1 MHMFKAI
8 VEFVL
13 KLVGA
18 FAIGMFTL
26 VGIPIMVMLCI
37 PDPELSDR
45 FFEAYLPTWAF
56 VAAGSGV
63 VGCVQR
69 LRSDRAL
76 TSEEKAR
83 DESEV
88 REEQRETKWTV
99 FSPEAGHR
107 SSLPQEARFI
117 LWASI
122 VALTV
127 VMVALLPLL
136 LDSYRRLFG

>member
-1 MHMFKAI
+1 MFKAI
-8 VEFVL
+8 VKFVL
-13 KLVGA
+13 TLVGA
-18 FAIGMFTL
+18 FAIAMFTL
-26 VGIPIMVMLCI
+26 VGIPIIVMLFI
-37 PDPELSDR
+37 PDPDLSDR

-69 LRSDRAL
+69 LRSERAL

-83 DESEV
+83 VESEG
-88 REEQRETKWTV
+88 REEQRERKWTD

-107 SSLPQEARFI
+107 SSLSQEARFI

-127 VMVALLPLL
+127 MMVALLPSLF
-136 LDSYRRLFG
+136 DSYWRLFG